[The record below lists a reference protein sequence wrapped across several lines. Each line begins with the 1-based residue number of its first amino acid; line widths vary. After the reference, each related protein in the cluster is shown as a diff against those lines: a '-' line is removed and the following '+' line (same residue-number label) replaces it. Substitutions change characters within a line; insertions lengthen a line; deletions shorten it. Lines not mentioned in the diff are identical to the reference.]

1 VAKNPQ
7 LMIEV
12 MMEHAKEGFYPV
24 GATRDQD
31 TGAEMVA
38 YMNATS
44 ARVVGE
50 MLMPSGYPPPSK
62 DCPSPWTLVDACRGS
77 SPTGEQ
83 VMYQYWRCTVAAP
96 GQ

>member
-1 VAKNPQ
+1 
-7 LMIEV
+7 MREV

-24 GATRDQD
+24 GANRDKD
-31 TGAEMVA
+31 TGAEMVG

-44 ARVVGE
+44 ARVYME
-50 MLMPSGYPPPSK
+50 MLMPSGHPPPSK
-62 DCPSPWTLVDACRGS
+62 DCPTPAGFALVDECRGS

-83 VMYQYWRCTVAAP
+83 VTYKYWRCTGTAP